1 MERKS
6 QQFPLVFY
14 IKYSPLFYYL
24 ISQTVIIY
32 LNSSGVEP
40 DMEGGTS
47 ILTSILTWLFLDQG
61 LQQDRGTLRNKQL
74 K

>member
-24 ISQTVIIY
+24 ISQTFIIY

-47 ILTSILTWLFLDQG
+47 ILTIWPFLDQG
-61 LQQDRGTLRNKQL
+61 LHQDRGTLRNKQL